1 VSKVATKKKR
11 QKVKSLD
18 PSELP
23 DLPEGWSWVT
33 LHDLAAPEPNSIT
46 DGPFGSKLKTSHYTN
61 EGPRVLR
68 LQNVGDGEFVDAM
81 AHISEEHFETLSK
94 HHIYGGDVLIAALGE
109 TLPRSC
115 IVPDWIGPALV
126 KADCPRF
133 KPNPDLTN
141 AHYVNFALNSP
152 GIRKR
157 AANIIHGVGRPRL
170 NLGEIRGTWIPLAP
184 LNEQKQIVSKIEEL
198 FSDLDAGVAALKRA
212 QANLR
217 RYRAS
222 VLKSAV
228 EGRLTAAWRSA
239 NPGVEPASEL
249 LARILRERRQRWEQQ
264 QLATYESKGKKPPKN
279 WQSKYKEPAAPDT
292 ANLSE
297 LPNGWCWTTID
308 AIGEVVGGIT
318 KGQKRKT
325 EEGLVEV
332 PYLRVANVQR
342 GYLDLSK
349 IKTIQ
354 ARASELERY
363 RLQPGDILF
372 NEGGD
377 RDKLGRGWVWEGQIE
392 DCIHQNHVFRVRFV
406 LPEMNSEFLSHH
418 GNTFGRLWFL
428 RTGKQSVNLA
438 SINMTVLRKFPVP
451 LAPLSEQSAI
461 IDFAREKLSS
471 INRTLE
477 LIEKNLA
484 RSDRLRQ
491 TILKSAF
498 DGSLI
503 NHTAVQTEKELN
515 ACST

>member
-1 VSKVATKKKR
+1 MHHKFCCCGQVLVPLQYA
-11 QKVKSLD
+11 
-18 PSELP
+18 
-23 DLPEGWSWVT
+23 
-33 LHDLAAPEPNSIT
+33 LHS
-46 DGPFGSKLKTSHYTN
+46 
-61 EGPRVLR
+61 LR
-68 LQNVGDGEFVDAM
+68 LIALSTPEEKARQNIDQQLKSCGWKVQDIADMNIMAGPGVAVREFPLTTGEATDAQLDEIE
-81 AHISEEHFETLSK
+81 AK
-94 HHIYGGDVLIAALGE
+94 QVRAAL
-109 TLPRSC
+109 LPFLWPQLC
-115 IVPDWIGPALV
+115 EIL
-126 KADCPRF
+126 
-133 KPNPDLTN
+133 L
-141 AHYVNFALNSP
+141 
-152 GIRKR
+152 
-157 AANIIHGVGRPRL
+157 RP
-170 NLGEIRGTWIPLAP
+170 E
-184 LNEQKQIVSKIEEL
+184 
-198 FSDLDAGVAALKRA
+198 
-212 QANLR
+212 
-217 RYRAS
+217 
-222 VLKSAV
+222 
-228 EGRLTAAWRSA
+228 RSA

-249 LARILRERRQRWEQQ
+249 LARERRERRQRWEQ
-264 QLATYESKGKKPPKN
+264 QLATYESKGKKPPKT

-292 ANLSE
+292 TNPLE

-308 AIGEVVGGIT
+308 AVGEVVGGIT

-325 EEGLVEV
+325 EEELVEV

-354 ARASELERY
+354 SRASELERY

-428 RTGKQSVNLA
+428 RTGMQSVNLA

-461 IDFAREKLSS
+461 IDFTREKLSN
-471 INRTLE
+471 INRILE
-477 LIEKNLA
+477 LIEKNLS

-498 DGSLI
+498 EGSLL